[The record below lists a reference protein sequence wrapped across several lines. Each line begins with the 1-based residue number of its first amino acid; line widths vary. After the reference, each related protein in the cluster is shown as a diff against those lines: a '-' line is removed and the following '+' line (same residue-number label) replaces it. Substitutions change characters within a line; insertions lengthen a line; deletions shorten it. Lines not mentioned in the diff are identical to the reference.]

1 VELPDR
7 IASLSDLY
15 NITRIRYITFTMATN
30 LLHYFT
36 FGAPPPSAAST
47 PEKEK
52 PVRALPAS
60 WYTSPVMFS
69 LERRAI
75 FSRRWLFLT
84 HSSRLK
90 SPGDWLRYHITGFDI
105 ILLKDRT
112 GTINAFHNVC
122 RHRAHPV
129 IDKEGGSGNS
139 RILACR
145 YHGWSYGLDG
155 KLAKAPGY
163 QGLEF
168 DKEVNGLFGIHVR
181 VDRNGFVWVNMD
193 AGEVP
198 EVSFEEYFENVDV
211 QQRYIDSGIEFGDY
225 ELDHVYEIEGKMP
238 LFLSYVSR
246 HGWCCP
252 MFPHSHPLQAIST
265 GKSSQITST
274 NATTAPQH
282 TQTSP
287 RSSISKLSTP
297 RSKTDTSSTTANRQ
311 TSR

>member
-1 VELPDR
+1 
-7 IASLSDLY
+7 
-15 NITRIRYITFTMATN
+15 MATN

-36 FGAPPPSAAST
+36 FGAPTPSAAST

-60 WYTSPVMFS
+60 WYTSPTMFS

-90 SPGDWLRYHITGFDI
+90 SPGDWLRYNIAGFDI
-105 ILLKDRT
+105 ILLKDRSN
-112 GTINAFHNVC
+112 TINAFHNVC

-181 VDRNGFVWVNMD
+181 IDRNGFVWVNMD

-238 LFLSYVSR
+238 FSCPASPDMAGVVQCSR
-246 HGWCCP
+246 THIRSRP
-252 MFPHSHPLQAIST
+252 FQLENPRRQLQRMLPLPHNTPRRPFVPQSRDFRFHAQRRTHPAPLQTDRRAGESRCGHAQHILFPECEYERLVSL
-265 GKSSQITST
+265 SS
-274 NATTAPQH
+274 
-282 TQTSP
+282 
-287 RSSISKLSTP
+287 
-297 RSKTDTSSTTANRQ
+297 
-311 TSR
+311 